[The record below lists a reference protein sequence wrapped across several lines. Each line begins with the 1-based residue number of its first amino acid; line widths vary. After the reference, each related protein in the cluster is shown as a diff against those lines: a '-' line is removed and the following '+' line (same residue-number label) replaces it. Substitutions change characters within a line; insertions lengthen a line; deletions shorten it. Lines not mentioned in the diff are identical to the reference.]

1 MRDDLKLEP
10 AALVTLEAVDAKT
23 GAGIEGVS
31 FQYETDKTPRRHD
44 LRSQLVF
51 VDHPMTDERGRLRAV
66 VEPGRRQLFVGTIP
80 PGWNFEGTSTG
91 FVELVAG
98 RESTIRFAF
107 RRIEE
112 PAVAVGRGSSLFPED
127 LVEKWRRQ
135 QSMPRSGK
143 VRVRRFFY
151 SLHGRPI
158 PVDDLEAFLN
168 ANDLSTVRD
177 PAAVLSA
184 GLPSLPKPDFSVDS
198 EIIEDGRRQRNTNRT
213 LTNRSETTI
222 AVSNGL
228 EVVSYDCANAHADIF
243 GVNQNRRPAVFGFR
257 NLSTVFGVPNFRS
270 WLFKDF
276 QGAASSFFEGGD
288 VTRIVAGDQLTIKQE
303 KDHATG
309 RWVVDLTTGF
319 VYVHSWRSSRGN
331 VLGELIRQYGPK
343 PFSHRFVLPTVH
355 VEAHLQ
361 GLNVN
366 RLNIIVLDDVNL
378 DYRPDPHDFVV
389 AAPAGTAIL
398 DNRQDR
404 ENPKRATC
412 NYPVADVI
420 MFSEGISSRDRPFE
434 PVLNPGQPAPPIK
447 PASWLDQNGPTGPPD
462 VAGKVV
468 LIDFWGIG
476 SESCVA
482 ELPGVQAAA
491 DRFAA
496 KSKDSVLI
504 GMHVSGNTVEAVAE
518 FARERGLTYRLAID
532 RPANGTAWF
541 GATFRAYDVRTIP
554 SAALID
560 RQGKIVF
567 IGQMRK
573 ALESA
578 ANLLGP

>member
-1 MRDDLKLEP
+1 M
-10 AALVTLEAVDAKT
+10 
-23 GAGIEGVS
+23 
-31 FQYETDKTPRRHD
+31 
-44 LRSQLVF
+44 
-51 VDHPMTDERGRLRAV
+51 
-66 VEPGRRQLFVGTIP
+66 
-80 PGWNFEGTSTG
+80 
-91 FVELVAG
+91 
-98 RESTIRFAF
+98 
-107 RRIEE
+107 
-112 PAVAVGRGSSLFPED
+112 
-127 LVEKWRRQ
+127 
-135 QSMPRSGK
+135 
-143 VRVRRFFY
+143 
-151 SLHGRPI
+151 
-158 PVDDLEAFLN
+158 
-168 ANDLSTVRD
+168 
-177 PAAVLSA
+177 
-184 GLPSLPKPDFSVDS
+184 
-198 EIIEDGRRQRNTNRT
+198 
-213 LTNRSETTI
+213 
-222 AVSNGL
+222 
-228 EVVSYDCANAHADIF
+228 
-243 GVNQNRRPAVFGFR
+243 FGFR

-276 QGAASSFFEGGD
+276 LGAASSFFEGGD

-319 VYVHSWRSSRGN
+319 VYVHSWRSSREN

-366 RLNIIVLDDVNL
+366 RLNIIVLDEVNL

-389 AAPAGTAIL
+389 ALLLAGTAIL

-420 MFSEGISSRDRPFE
+420 MFSKGISSRDRPFE
-434 PVLNPGQPAPPIK
+434 PVPNPGQPAPPIK

-468 LIDFWGIG
+468 LIDFWVG
-476 SESCVA
+476 SEPCVA

-496 KSKDSVLI
+496 KSKDVVLI

-518 FARERGLTYRLAID
+518 FARKRGLTYRLAID
-532 RPANGTAWF
+532 RPANGTTWLC
-541 GATFRAYDVRTIP
+541 ATFRAYDVRTIP
-554 SAALID
+554 SAAPD
-560 RQGKIVF
+560 RPPRQGRLHRPNAWC
-567 IGQMRK
+567 GGS
-573 ALESA
+573 ESA
-578 ANLLGP
+578 VNLLGP